1 MTKRTNDI
9 DRQAAEWVARTDG
22 VEPSAEVQRAL
33 EDWLALDARHL
44 GAYLKANAVMARVG
58 RLGPALRPGRL
69 VFLHSSLFAR
79 RRVVLVGA
87 IAASIAA
94 VVFISNTYWWNTP
107 STIYTTDVGK
117 SRIVALTDG
126 SSVTMNTNTKI
137 VVRYSDNERSVTLE
151 QGEALFTVAKN
162 KERPFVVDTGDIS
175 VRAVGTRFTVR
186 ALPNNPVD
194 VLVAEGIVC
203 VDRQS
208 TPLIAALRANSHA
221 VISGSRI
228 AIDTV
233 SPLEISQNLA
243 WRDGRIFFRHQTLA
257 AAALEFARYNK
268 TDIVIDDP
276 AIARLTVTG
285 AYVADDPIGFARAVA
300 LAFDLDAVAGS
311 NEVRLAR
318 RRQ

>member
-1 MTKRTNDI
+1 MTQRTNDI
-9 DRQAAEWVARTDG
+9 DRQAAEWAARTDG

-33 EDWLALDARHL
+33 EDWLARDARHL
-44 GAYLKANAVMARVG
+44 GAYLKVKAVMARVE

-69 VFLHSSLFAR
+69 VFLRSSLFAQ
-79 RRVVLVGA
+79 RRVILAGA

-94 VVFISNTYWWNTP
+94 VVFISTTDRWDTP
-107 STIYTTDVGK
+107 STMYTTNVGE
-117 SRIVALTDG
+117 SRTVALTDG
-126 SSVTMNTNTKI
+126 STVTMNTNTR
-137 VVRYSDNERSVTLE
+137 VVVQYRDNERSVTLE
-151 QGEALFTVAKN
+151 KGEALFTVAKN
-162 KERPFVVDTGDIS
+162 KERPFVVDTGNLS
-175 VRAVGTRFTVR
+175 VRAVGTRFAVR
-186 ALPNNPVD
+186 ALPNSPVE
-194 VLVAEGIVC
+194 VLVAEGVVR

-208 TPLIAALRANSHA
+208 TLLIAALRANSRA

-233 SPLEISQNLA
+233 SPLEMSQDLA

-257 AAALEFARYNK
+257 AAALEFTRYNK

-285 AYVADDPIGFARAVA
+285 SYVADDPIGFARAVA
-300 LAFDLDAVAGS
+300 LAFDLDAIAGS
-311 NEVRLAR
+311 NEVRLTR